1 VPDAERRYRVE
12 FADETKK
19 ELRDLGHA
27 AAIEILSAVD
37 KKLTVDPEGYG
48 DPLRKD
54 LQGYFKLPVGQW
66 RVIYHVDNDLVLVLV
81 LAVGKRA
88 EGDRENIYS
97 QITGEDLA
105 ARRQRLEET
114 LQIDRDAPAPASP
127 AEPPRPQRR
136 RGHRKKK
143 RS

>member
-1 VPDAERRYRVE
+1 MPDAERRYRVE

-27 AAIEILSAVD
+27 AAVEILSAVD

-48 DPLRKD
+48 DPLHKD
-54 LQGYFKLPVGQW
+54 LRGYFKLPVGQW
-66 RVIYHVDNDLVLVLV
+66 RVVYHVDDDLVLVLV

-97 QITGEDLA
+97 QVTGEDLA
-105 ARRQRLEET
+105 ARRQRLAKKLEV
-114 LQIDRDAPAPASP
+114 DSDVPAPAPPERESP
-127 AEPPRPQRR
+127 RR
-136 RGHRKKK
+136 RGGSRKKK
-143 RS
+143 

>member
-1 VPDAERRYRVE
+1 VE

-27 AAIEILSAVD
+27 AAVEILSAVE
-37 KKLTVDPEGYG
+37 KKLTIDSEGYG

-66 RVIYHVDNDLVLVLV
+66 RVVYHVHNDLVRVLV
-81 LAVGKRA
+81 LALGKRA

-97 QITGEDLA
+97 QITGEDLDT
-105 ARRQRLEET
+105 RRQRLEEK
-114 LQIDRDAPAPASP
+114 LEIDRDAPAPAPS
-127 AEPPRPQRR
+127 EPERLKRRSGPRK
-136 RGHRKKK
+136 KKK